1 MYLYMPSPSQQFVA
15 QHSVDFFA
23 SATFLSYVLSSVRH
37 YGLFG
42 RQRVY
47 VSNTCGRDW
56 LRKSWRHS
64 QRDWPRD
71 SRRGSPRELPRDW
84 RPYAFPQFP
93 LLPFTF
99 CAFYLPPAP
108 RLPSTF
114 SLPPSTL
121 YLLPSTFPLPP
132 SYPLPSAFCLPPSTF
147 CLLPSP
153 FPLLPS
159 TFCRL
164 PSPFPLLQVGG
175 ESQNFDV

>member
-64 QRDWPRD
+64 QRDWPMD

-84 RPYAFPQFP
+84 RPYALSQFP

-99 CAFYLPPAP
+99 CAFYLPPSP
-108 RLPSTF
+108 RLPSTLPSAF
-114 SLPPSTL
+114 PLPPSTL
-121 YLLPSTFPLPP
+121 YLLPSTK
-132 SYPLPSAFCLPPSTF
+132 SYSNVVEKVFKSQPKVIRTLSKSVSNSSQSYSKVVQKLF
-147 CLLPSP
+147 
-153 FPLLPS
+153 
-159 TFCRL
+159 
-164 PSPFPLLQVGG
+164 
-175 ESQNFDV
+175 ESRPNVIRK